1 MKPLFQFF
9 SSLKLTVVLL
19 SFSLILIFFGTLD
32 QVQYGIWHTQELYFE
47 SFLVVWTFPEHA
59 PLGQHLHW
67 IRIPMPGGYLLGG
80 MLLINL
86 LAAHFT
92 RFKMSWMKCGIF
104 LIHSGLILLLISELM
119 TDILAVE
126 SQMPVDEGGT
136 SNYSQGFRE
145 NELVFIDRSHPEHD
159 SVHTIPASLLKP
171 GKRID
176 VPNTPLSIRTVR
188 YHGNAEIG
196 RATSGSPAESIATRG
211 AAVRMGIIVN
221 PKPETYSE
229 DEINTATAFVEVL
242 KGEDSLGI
250 WLVCN
255 VMDERFPP
263 QMVDTGDRS
272 FEIAL
277 RFTRHYYPFEI
288 ELIDFKHEKYPGT
301 EVPFNFSSEV
311 KVTHQDGTKNQKALI
326 YMNHPLRYE
335 GLTFFQASFANQDKT
350 SIFQVVRNPGWLLPY
365 LSVLLMGLG
374 MCVQF
379 GMHFFKFLRKQ
390 ARMKKIIYILVYGI
404 ATLVILGGLRSS
416 KVDSDFDLAAFAEL
430 PVQVGGRI
438 KPLDSVARN
447 TLLILSGRQKV
458 VTDEGL
464 TLSPIEWFI
473 DLTMRPEVADTYPI
487 FKIEFPDD
495 LGLVG
500 LAEQGERYYSFNEL
514 LPFSEELRRLH
525 GEINPAPEL
534 RSPYEKQIADIN
546 NGLMRYH
553 RVMHSLHPV
562 GGAERLDRL
571 VDEYQSYLAT
581 IQPGMIELRKQ
592 QAGEEFDAALLK
604 RFITFA
610 DDYLK
615 LSTTAYLRVVPP
627 PPPVDLLEDWKNIGL
642 GASST

>member
-1 MKPLFQFF
+1 MKFLFQFF

-19 SFSLILIFFGTLD
+19 SFSLVLIFFGTLD

-59 PLGQHLHW
+59 PLGQHLNW

-229 DEINTATAFVEVL
+229 DEINTVTAFVEVI
-242 KGEDSLGI
+242 KGEDSLGT
-250 WLVCN
+250 WLVSN

-263 QMVDTGDRS
+263 QMVGTGDQS

-311 KVTHQDGTKNQKALI
+311 KVTHQDSTKNQKALI

-390 ARMKKIIYILVYGI
+390 RG
-404 ATLVILGGLRSS
+404 
-416 KVDSDFDLAAFAEL
+416 
-430 PVQVGGRI
+430 
-438 KPLDSVARN
+438 
-447 TLLILSGRQKV
+447 
-458 VTDEGL
+458 
-464 TLSPIEWFI
+464 
-473 DLTMRPEVADTYPI
+473 
-487 FKIEFPDD
+487 
-495 LGLVG
+495 
-500 LAEQGERYYSFNEL
+500 
-514 LPFSEELRRLH
+514 
-525 GEINPAPEL
+525 
-534 RSPYEKQIADIN
+534 
-546 NGLMRYH
+546 
-553 RVMHSLHPV
+553 
-562 GGAERLDRL
+562 
-571 VDEYQSYLAT
+571 
-581 IQPGMIELRKQ
+581 
-592 QAGEEFDAALLK
+592 
-604 RFITFA
+604 
-610 DDYLK
+610 
-615 LSTTAYLRVVPP
+615 
-627 PPPVDLLEDWKNIGL
+627 
-642 GASST
+642 

>member
-1 MKPLFQFF
+1 MKSLFQFF

-47 SFLVVWTFPEHA
+47 SFMVVWAFPEHA

-92 RFKMSWMKCGIF
+92 RFKLSWAKCGIF
-104 LIHSGLILLLISELM
+104 LIHSGLILLLVSELM

-229 DEINTATAFVEVL
+229 DEINTVTAFVEVI
-242 KGEDSLGI
+242 KGEDSLGT
-250 WLVCN
+250 WLVSN

-263 QMVDTGDRS
+263 QMVDAGDRS

-311 KVTHQDGTKNQKALI
+311 KVTHQDSTKNQKALI

-374 MCVQF
+374 MCAQF
-379 GMHFFKFLRKQ
+379 GMHFFKFLGKQ
-390 ARMKKIIYILVYGI
+390 
-404 ATLVILGGLRSS
+404 
-416 KVDSDFDLAAFAEL
+416 
-430 PVQVGGRI
+430 
-438 KPLDSVARN
+438 
-447 TLLILSGRQKV
+447 
-458 VTDEGL
+458 
-464 TLSPIEWFI
+464 
-473 DLTMRPEVADTYPI
+473 
-487 FKIEFPDD
+487 
-495 LGLVG
+495 
-500 LAEQGERYYSFNEL
+500 
-514 LPFSEELRRLH
+514 RR
-525 GEINPAPEL
+525 
-534 RSPYEKQIADIN
+534 
-546 NGLMRYH
+546 
-553 RVMHSLHPV
+553 
-562 GGAERLDRL
+562 
-571 VDEYQSYLAT
+571 
-581 IQPGMIELRKQ
+581 
-592 QAGEEFDAALLK
+592 
-604 RFITFA
+604 
-610 DDYLK
+610 
-615 LSTTAYLRVVPP
+615 
-627 PPPVDLLEDWKNIGL
+627 
-642 GASST
+642 

>member
-1 MKPLFQFF
+1 MKSLFQFF

-47 SFLVVWTFPEHA
+47 SFLVVWIFPEHA
-59 PLGQHLHW
+59 PLGQYLHW

-86 LAAHFT
+86 LAAHFN
-92 RFKMSWMKCGIF
+92 RFKLSWAKCGIF

-159 SVHTIPASLLKP
+159 SVHAIPASLLKP
-171 GKRID
+171 GKRIN
-176 VPNTPLSIRTVR
+176 VPNTLLSIRTVR

-229 DEINTATAFVEVL
+229 DEINTVTAFVEVI
-242 KGEDSLGI
+242 KGEDSLGT
-250 WLVCN
+250 WLVSN

-263 QMVDTGDRS
+263 QMVDAGDRS

-311 KVTHQDGTKNQKALI
+311 KVTHQDSTKNQKALI

-374 MCVQF
+374 MCAQF
-379 GMHFFKFLRKQ
+379 GMHFFKFLGKQ
-390 ARMKKIIYILVYGI
+390 
-404 ATLVILGGLRSS
+404 
-416 KVDSDFDLAAFAEL
+416 
-430 PVQVGGRI
+430 
-438 KPLDSVARN
+438 
-447 TLLILSGRQKV
+447 
-458 VTDEGL
+458 
-464 TLSPIEWFI
+464 
-473 DLTMRPEVADTYPI
+473 
-487 FKIEFPDD
+487 
-495 LGLVG
+495 
-500 LAEQGERYYSFNEL
+500 
-514 LPFSEELRRLH
+514 RR
-525 GEINPAPEL
+525 
-534 RSPYEKQIADIN
+534 
-546 NGLMRYH
+546 
-553 RVMHSLHPV
+553 
-562 GGAERLDRL
+562 
-571 VDEYQSYLAT
+571 
-581 IQPGMIELRKQ
+581 
-592 QAGEEFDAALLK
+592 
-604 RFITFA
+604 
-610 DDYLK
+610 
-615 LSTTAYLRVVPP
+615 
-627 PPPVDLLEDWKNIGL
+627 
-642 GASST
+642 

>member
-1 MKPLFQFF
+1 MKSLFQFF

-19 SFSLILIFFGTLD
+19 SFSLILTFFGTLD

-86 LAAHFT
+86 LAAHFN
-92 RFKMSWMKCGIF
+92 RFKLSWAKCGIF

-159 SVHTIPASLLKP
+159 SVHAIPASLLKP
-171 GKRID
+171 GKRIN

-229 DEINTATAFVEVL
+229 DEINTVTAFVEVI
-242 KGEDSLGI
+242 KGEDSLGT
-250 WLVCN
+250 WLVSN

-263 QMVDTGDRS
+263 QMVDAGDRS

-311 KVTHQDGTKNQKALI
+311 KVTHQDSTKNQKALI

-350 SIFQVVRNPGWLLPY
+350 SIFQVVHNPGWLLPY

-374 MCVQF
+374 MCAQF
-379 GMHFFKFLRKQ
+379 GMHFFKFLGKQ
-390 ARMKKIIYILVYGI
+390 
-404 ATLVILGGLRSS
+404 
-416 KVDSDFDLAAFAEL
+416 
-430 PVQVGGRI
+430 
-438 KPLDSVARN
+438 
-447 TLLILSGRQKV
+447 
-458 VTDEGL
+458 
-464 TLSPIEWFI
+464 
-473 DLTMRPEVADTYPI
+473 
-487 FKIEFPDD
+487 
-495 LGLVG
+495 
-500 LAEQGERYYSFNEL
+500 
-514 LPFSEELRRLH
+514 RR
-525 GEINPAPEL
+525 
-534 RSPYEKQIADIN
+534 
-546 NGLMRYH
+546 
-553 RVMHSLHPV
+553 
-562 GGAERLDRL
+562 
-571 VDEYQSYLAT
+571 
-581 IQPGMIELRKQ
+581 
-592 QAGEEFDAALLK
+592 
-604 RFITFA
+604 
-610 DDYLK
+610 
-615 LSTTAYLRVVPP
+615 
-627 PPPVDLLEDWKNIGL
+627 
-642 GASST
+642 

>member
-1 MKPLFQFF
+1 MKSLFQFF

-19 SFSLILIFFGTLD
+19 SLSLILIFFGTLD

-86 LAAHFT
+86 LAAHFN
-92 RFKMSWMKCGIF
+92 RFKLSWAKCGIF

-159 SVHTIPASLLKP
+159 SVHAIPASLLKP
-171 GKRID
+171 GKRIN

-229 DEINTATAFVEVL
+229 DEINTVTAFVEVI
-242 KGEDSLGI
+242 KGEDSLGT
-250 WLVCN
+250 WLVSN

-263 QMVDTGDRS
+263 QMVDAGDLS
-272 FEIAL
+272 YEIAL

-311 KVTHQDGTKNQKALI
+311 KVTHQDSTKNQKALI

-374 MCVQF
+374 MCAQF
-379 GMHFFKFLRKQ
+379 GMHFFKFLGKQ
-390 ARMKKIIYILVYGI
+390 
-404 ATLVILGGLRSS
+404 
-416 KVDSDFDLAAFAEL
+416 
-430 PVQVGGRI
+430 
-438 KPLDSVARN
+438 
-447 TLLILSGRQKV
+447 
-458 VTDEGL
+458 
-464 TLSPIEWFI
+464 
-473 DLTMRPEVADTYPI
+473 
-487 FKIEFPDD
+487 
-495 LGLVG
+495 
-500 LAEQGERYYSFNEL
+500 
-514 LPFSEELRRLH
+514 RR
-525 GEINPAPEL
+525 
-534 RSPYEKQIADIN
+534 
-546 NGLMRYH
+546 
-553 RVMHSLHPV
+553 
-562 GGAERLDRL
+562 
-571 VDEYQSYLAT
+571 
-581 IQPGMIELRKQ
+581 
-592 QAGEEFDAALLK
+592 
-604 RFITFA
+604 
-610 DDYLK
+610 
-615 LSTTAYLRVVPP
+615 
-627 PPPVDLLEDWKNIGL
+627 
-642 GASST
+642 

>member
-1 MKPLFQFF
+1 MKFLFQFF

-19 SFSLILIFFGTLD
+19 SFSLVLIFFGTLD

-59 PLGQHLHW
+59 PLGQHLNW

-229 DEINTATAFVEVL
+229 DEINTVTAFVEVI
-242 KGEDSLGI
+242 KGEDSLGT
-250 WLVCN
+250 WLVSN

-263 QMVDTGDRS
+263 QMVDAGDLS
-272 FEIAL
+272 YEIAL

-311 KVTHQDGTKNQKALI
+311 KVTHQDSTKNQKALI

-390 ARMKKIIYILVYGI
+390 RG
-404 ATLVILGGLRSS
+404 
-416 KVDSDFDLAAFAEL
+416 
-430 PVQVGGRI
+430 
-438 KPLDSVARN
+438 
-447 TLLILSGRQKV
+447 
-458 VTDEGL
+458 
-464 TLSPIEWFI
+464 
-473 DLTMRPEVADTYPI
+473 
-487 FKIEFPDD
+487 
-495 LGLVG
+495 
-500 LAEQGERYYSFNEL
+500 
-514 LPFSEELRRLH
+514 
-525 GEINPAPEL
+525 
-534 RSPYEKQIADIN
+534 
-546 NGLMRYH
+546 
-553 RVMHSLHPV
+553 
-562 GGAERLDRL
+562 
-571 VDEYQSYLAT
+571 
-581 IQPGMIELRKQ
+581 
-592 QAGEEFDAALLK
+592 
-604 RFITFA
+604 
-610 DDYLK
+610 
-615 LSTTAYLRVVPP
+615 
-627 PPPVDLLEDWKNIGL
+627 
-642 GASST
+642 

>member
-1 MKPLFQFF
+1 MKSLFQFF

-47 SFLVVWTFPEHA
+47 SFMVVWAFPEHA

-86 LAAHFT
+86 LAAHIT
-92 RFKMSWMKCGIF
+92 RFKLSWAKCGIF
-104 LIHSGLILLLISELM
+104 LIHSGLILLLVSELM

-136 SNYSQGFRE
+136 SNYSQDFRE

-229 DEINTATAFVEVL
+229 DKINTVTAFVEVI
-242 KGEDSLGI
+242 KGEDSLGT
-250 WLVCN
+250 WLVSN

-263 QMVDTGDRS
+263 QMVDAGDRS

-311 KVTHQDGTKNQKALI
+311 KVTHQDSTKNQKALI

-374 MCVQF
+374 MCAQF
-379 GMHFFKFLRKQ
+379 GMHFFKFLGKQ
-390 ARMKKIIYILVYGI
+390 
-404 ATLVILGGLRSS
+404 
-416 KVDSDFDLAAFAEL
+416 
-430 PVQVGGRI
+430 
-438 KPLDSVARN
+438 
-447 TLLILSGRQKV
+447 
-458 VTDEGL
+458 
-464 TLSPIEWFI
+464 
-473 DLTMRPEVADTYPI
+473 
-487 FKIEFPDD
+487 
-495 LGLVG
+495 
-500 LAEQGERYYSFNEL
+500 
-514 LPFSEELRRLH
+514 RR
-525 GEINPAPEL
+525 
-534 RSPYEKQIADIN
+534 
-546 NGLMRYH
+546 
-553 RVMHSLHPV
+553 
-562 GGAERLDRL
+562 
-571 VDEYQSYLAT
+571 
-581 IQPGMIELRKQ
+581 
-592 QAGEEFDAALLK
+592 
-604 RFITFA
+604 
-610 DDYLK
+610 
-615 LSTTAYLRVVPP
+615 
-627 PPPVDLLEDWKNIGL
+627 
-642 GASST
+642 

>member
-1 MKPLFQFF
+1 MKFLFQFF

-19 SFSLILIFFGTLD
+19 SFSLVLIFFGTLD

-59 PLGQHLHW
+59 PLGQHLNW

-221 PKPETYSE
+221 PKPEAYSE
-229 DEINTATAFVEVL
+229 DEINTVTAFVEVI
-242 KGEDSLGI
+242 KGEDSLGT
-250 WLVCN
+250 WLVSN

-263 QMVDTGDRS
+263 QMVDAGDRS

-311 KVTHQDGTKNQKALI
+311 KVTHQDSTKNQKALI

-390 ARMKKIIYILVYGI
+390 RG
-404 ATLVILGGLRSS
+404 
-416 KVDSDFDLAAFAEL
+416 
-430 PVQVGGRI
+430 
-438 KPLDSVARN
+438 
-447 TLLILSGRQKV
+447 
-458 VTDEGL
+458 
-464 TLSPIEWFI
+464 
-473 DLTMRPEVADTYPI
+473 
-487 FKIEFPDD
+487 
-495 LGLVG
+495 
-500 LAEQGERYYSFNEL
+500 
-514 LPFSEELRRLH
+514 
-525 GEINPAPEL
+525 
-534 RSPYEKQIADIN
+534 
-546 NGLMRYH
+546 
-553 RVMHSLHPV
+553 
-562 GGAERLDRL
+562 
-571 VDEYQSYLAT
+571 
-581 IQPGMIELRKQ
+581 
-592 QAGEEFDAALLK
+592 
-604 RFITFA
+604 
-610 DDYLK
+610 
-615 LSTTAYLRVVPP
+615 
-627 PPPVDLLEDWKNIGL
+627 
-642 GASST
+642 

>member
-47 SFLVVWTFPEHA
+47 SFLVVWAFPEHA

-242 KGEDSLGI
+242 NGEDSLGI

-263 QMVDTGDRS
+263 QMVDTGDQS

-311 KVTHQDGTKNQKALI
+311 KVTHQDSTKNQKALI

-390 ARMKKIIYILVYGI
+390 RG
-404 ATLVILGGLRSS
+404 
-416 KVDSDFDLAAFAEL
+416 
-430 PVQVGGRI
+430 
-438 KPLDSVARN
+438 
-447 TLLILSGRQKV
+447 
-458 VTDEGL
+458 
-464 TLSPIEWFI
+464 
-473 DLTMRPEVADTYPI
+473 
-487 FKIEFPDD
+487 
-495 LGLVG
+495 
-500 LAEQGERYYSFNEL
+500 
-514 LPFSEELRRLH
+514 
-525 GEINPAPEL
+525 
-534 RSPYEKQIADIN
+534 
-546 NGLMRYH
+546 
-553 RVMHSLHPV
+553 
-562 GGAERLDRL
+562 
-571 VDEYQSYLAT
+571 
-581 IQPGMIELRKQ
+581 
-592 QAGEEFDAALLK
+592 
-604 RFITFA
+604 
-610 DDYLK
+610 
-615 LSTTAYLRVVPP
+615 
-627 PPPVDLLEDWKNIGL
+627 
-642 GASST
+642 

>member
-1 MKPLFQFF
+1 MKSLFQFF

-19 SFSLILIFFGTLD
+19 TFSLILIFFGTLD
-32 QVQYGIWHTQELYFE
+32 QVQYGIWHAQELYFE

-86 LAAHFT
+86 LAAHFN
-92 RFKMSWMKCGIF
+92 RFKLSWAKCGIF

-136 SNYSQGFRE
+136 INYSQGFRE

-196 RATSGSPAESIATRG
+196 RATSGSHAESIATRG

-229 DEINTATAFVEVL
+229 DEINTATAFVEVI
-242 KGEDSLGI
+242 KGEDSLGT
-250 WLVCN
+250 WLVSN

-263 QMVDTGDRS
+263 QMVDAGDRS

-288 ELIDFKHEKYPGT
+288 KLIDFKHEKYPGT

-311 KVTHQDGTKNQKALI
+311 KVTHQDSTKNQKALI

-350 SIFQVVRNPGWLLPY
+350 SIFQVVHNPGWLLPY

-379 GMHFFKFLRKQ
+379 GMHFFKFLGKQ
-390 ARMKKIIYILVYGI
+390 
-404 ATLVILGGLRSS
+404 
-416 KVDSDFDLAAFAEL
+416 
-430 PVQVGGRI
+430 
-438 KPLDSVARN
+438 
-447 TLLILSGRQKV
+447 
-458 VTDEGL
+458 
-464 TLSPIEWFI
+464 
-473 DLTMRPEVADTYPI
+473 
-487 FKIEFPDD
+487 
-495 LGLVG
+495 
-500 LAEQGERYYSFNEL
+500 
-514 LPFSEELRRLH
+514 RR
-525 GEINPAPEL
+525 
-534 RSPYEKQIADIN
+534 
-546 NGLMRYH
+546 
-553 RVMHSLHPV
+553 
-562 GGAERLDRL
+562 
-571 VDEYQSYLAT
+571 
-581 IQPGMIELRKQ
+581 
-592 QAGEEFDAALLK
+592 
-604 RFITFA
+604 
-610 DDYLK
+610 
-615 LSTTAYLRVVPP
+615 
-627 PPPVDLLEDWKNIGL
+627 
-642 GASST
+642 

>member
-1 MKPLFQFF
+1 MKFLFQFF

-19 SFSLILIFFGTLD
+19 SFSLVLIFFGTLD

-47 SFLVVWTFPEHA
+47 SFLVVWKFPEHA

-67 IRIPMPGGYLLGG
+67 IRVPMPGGYLLGG

-229 DEINTATAFVEVL
+229 DEINTVTAFVEVI
-242 KGEDSLGI
+242 KGEDSLGT
-250 WLVCN
+250 WLVSN

-263 QMVDTGDRS
+263 QMVDAGDRS

-311 KVTHQDGTKNQKALI
+311 KVTHQDSTKNQKALI

-374 MCVQF
+374 MCAQF
-379 GMHFFKFLRKQ
+379 GMHFFKFLGKQ
-390 ARMKKIIYILVYGI
+390 
-404 ATLVILGGLRSS
+404 
-416 KVDSDFDLAAFAEL
+416 
-430 PVQVGGRI
+430 
-438 KPLDSVARN
+438 
-447 TLLILSGRQKV
+447 
-458 VTDEGL
+458 
-464 TLSPIEWFI
+464 
-473 DLTMRPEVADTYPI
+473 
-487 FKIEFPDD
+487 
-495 LGLVG
+495 
-500 LAEQGERYYSFNEL
+500 
-514 LPFSEELRRLH
+514 RR
-525 GEINPAPEL
+525 
-534 RSPYEKQIADIN
+534 
-546 NGLMRYH
+546 
-553 RVMHSLHPV
+553 
-562 GGAERLDRL
+562 
-571 VDEYQSYLAT
+571 
-581 IQPGMIELRKQ
+581 
-592 QAGEEFDAALLK
+592 
-604 RFITFA
+604 
-610 DDYLK
+610 
-615 LSTTAYLRVVPP
+615 
-627 PPPVDLLEDWKNIGL
+627 
-642 GASST
+642 

>member
-1 MKPLFQFF
+1 MKFLFQFF

-19 SFSLILIFFGTLD
+19 SFSLVLIFFGTLD

-59 PLGQHLHW
+59 PLGQHLNW

-229 DEINTATAFVEVL
+229 DEINTVTAFVEVI
-242 KGEDSLGI
+242 KGEDSLGT
-250 WLVCN
+250 WLVSN

-263 QMVDTGDRS
+263 QMVDAGDLS
-272 FEIAL
+272 YEIAL

-311 KVTHQDGTKNQKALI
+311 KVTHQDSTKNQKALI

-374 MCVQF
+374 MCAQF
-379 GMHFFKFLRKQ
+379 GMHFFKFLGKQ
-390 ARMKKIIYILVYGI
+390 
-404 ATLVILGGLRSS
+404 
-416 KVDSDFDLAAFAEL
+416 
-430 PVQVGGRI
+430 
-438 KPLDSVARN
+438 
-447 TLLILSGRQKV
+447 
-458 VTDEGL
+458 
-464 TLSPIEWFI
+464 
-473 DLTMRPEVADTYPI
+473 
-487 FKIEFPDD
+487 
-495 LGLVG
+495 
-500 LAEQGERYYSFNEL
+500 
-514 LPFSEELRRLH
+514 RR
-525 GEINPAPEL
+525 
-534 RSPYEKQIADIN
+534 
-546 NGLMRYH
+546 
-553 RVMHSLHPV
+553 
-562 GGAERLDRL
+562 
-571 VDEYQSYLAT
+571 
-581 IQPGMIELRKQ
+581 
-592 QAGEEFDAALLK
+592 
-604 RFITFA
+604 
-610 DDYLK
+610 
-615 LSTTAYLRVVPP
+615 
-627 PPPVDLLEDWKNIGL
+627 
-642 GASST
+642 

>member
-1 MKPLFQFF
+1 MKSLFQFF

-19 SFSLILIFFGTLD
+19 TFSLILIFFGTLD
-32 QVQYGIWHTQELYFE
+32 QVQYGIWHAQELYFE

-86 LAAHFT
+86 LAAHFN
-92 RFKMSWMKCGIF
+92 RFKLSWAKCGIF

-196 RATSGSPAESIATRG
+196 RATSGSHAESIATRG

-229 DEINTATAFVEVL
+229 DEINTATAFVEVI
-242 KGEDSLGI
+242 KGEDSLGT
-250 WLVCN
+250 WLVSN

-263 QMVDTGDRS
+263 QMVDAGDRS

-288 ELIDFKHEKYPGT
+288 KLIDFKHEKYPGT

-311 KVTHQDGTKNQKALI
+311 KVTHQDSTKNQKALI

-374 MCVQF
+374 MCAQF
-379 GMHFFKFLRKQ
+379 GMHFFKFLGKQ
-390 ARMKKIIYILVYGI
+390 
-404 ATLVILGGLRSS
+404 
-416 KVDSDFDLAAFAEL
+416 
-430 PVQVGGRI
+430 
-438 KPLDSVARN
+438 
-447 TLLILSGRQKV
+447 
-458 VTDEGL
+458 
-464 TLSPIEWFI
+464 
-473 DLTMRPEVADTYPI
+473 
-487 FKIEFPDD
+487 
-495 LGLVG
+495 
-500 LAEQGERYYSFNEL
+500 
-514 LPFSEELRRLH
+514 RR
-525 GEINPAPEL
+525 
-534 RSPYEKQIADIN
+534 
-546 NGLMRYH
+546 
-553 RVMHSLHPV
+553 
-562 GGAERLDRL
+562 
-571 VDEYQSYLAT
+571 
-581 IQPGMIELRKQ
+581 
-592 QAGEEFDAALLK
+592 
-604 RFITFA
+604 
-610 DDYLK
+610 
-615 LSTTAYLRVVPP
+615 
-627 PPPVDLLEDWKNIGL
+627 
-642 GASST
+642 

>member
-1 MKPLFQFF
+1 MKSIFQFF

-47 SFLVVWTFPEHA
+47 SFLVAWTYPEHA
-59 PLGQHLHW
+59 PLGRHLHW

-92 RFKMSWMKCGIF
+92 RFQLSWAKCGIF

-136 SNYSQGFRE
+136 SNYSQSFRE

-171 GKRID
+171 GRRID

-229 DEINTATAFVEVL
+229 DEINTVTAFVEVF
-242 KGEDSLGI
+242 KGEHSLGT
-250 WLVCN
+250 WLVSN

-263 QMVDTGDRS
+263 QMVDAGDRS

-311 KVTHQDGTKNQKALI
+311 KVTHQDSTKNQKALI

-350 SIFQVVRNPGWLLPY
+350 SIFQVVHNPGWLLPY

-374 MCVQF
+374 MCAQF
-379 GMHFFKFLRKQ
+379 FMHFFKFLKKQ
-390 ARMKKIIYILVYGI
+390 
-404 ATLVILGGLRSS
+404 
-416 KVDSDFDLAAFAEL
+416 
-430 PVQVGGRI
+430 
-438 KPLDSVARN
+438 
-447 TLLILSGRQKV
+447 
-458 VTDEGL
+458 
-464 TLSPIEWFI
+464 
-473 DLTMRPEVADTYPI
+473 
-487 FKIEFPDD
+487 
-495 LGLVG
+495 
-500 LAEQGERYYSFNEL
+500 
-514 LPFSEELRRLH
+514 RR
-525 GEINPAPEL
+525 
-534 RSPYEKQIADIN
+534 
-546 NGLMRYH
+546 
-553 RVMHSLHPV
+553 
-562 GGAERLDRL
+562 
-571 VDEYQSYLAT
+571 
-581 IQPGMIELRKQ
+581 
-592 QAGEEFDAALLK
+592 
-604 RFITFA
+604 
-610 DDYLK
+610 
-615 LSTTAYLRVVPP
+615 
-627 PPPVDLLEDWKNIGL
+627 
-642 GASST
+642 

>member
-1 MKPLFQFF
+1 MKSLFQFF

-19 SFSLILIFFGTLD
+19 SLSLILIFFGTLD

-86 LAAHFT
+86 LAAHFN
-92 RFKMSWMKCGIF
+92 RFKLSWAKCGIF

-159 SVHTIPASLLKP
+159 SVHAIPASLLKP
-171 GKRID
+171 GKRIN

-229 DEINTATAFVEVL
+229 DEINTVTAFVEVI
-242 KGEDSLGI
+242 KGEDSLGT
-250 WLVCN
+250 WLVSN

-263 QMVDTGDRS
+263 QMVDAGDRS

-311 KVTHQDGTKNQKALI
+311 KVTHQDSTKNQKALI

-374 MCVQF
+374 MCAQF
-379 GMHFFKFLRKQ
+379 GMHFFKLLGKQ
-390 ARMKKIIYILVYGI
+390 
-404 ATLVILGGLRSS
+404 
-416 KVDSDFDLAAFAEL
+416 
-430 PVQVGGRI
+430 
-438 KPLDSVARN
+438 
-447 TLLILSGRQKV
+447 
-458 VTDEGL
+458 
-464 TLSPIEWFI
+464 
-473 DLTMRPEVADTYPI
+473 
-487 FKIEFPDD
+487 
-495 LGLVG
+495 
-500 LAEQGERYYSFNEL
+500 
-514 LPFSEELRRLH
+514 RR
-525 GEINPAPEL
+525 
-534 RSPYEKQIADIN
+534 
-546 NGLMRYH
+546 
-553 RVMHSLHPV
+553 
-562 GGAERLDRL
+562 
-571 VDEYQSYLAT
+571 
-581 IQPGMIELRKQ
+581 
-592 QAGEEFDAALLK
+592 
-604 RFITFA
+604 
-610 DDYLK
+610 
-615 LSTTAYLRVVPP
+615 
-627 PPPVDLLEDWKNIGL
+627 
-642 GASST
+642 

>member
-19 SFSLILIFFGTLD
+19 SFSLVLIFFGTLD

-176 VPNTPLSIRTVR
+176 VPNTPLSVRTVR

-242 KGEDSLGI
+242 NGEDSLGI

-263 QMVDTGDRS
+263 QMVDTGDQS

-311 KVTHQDGTKNQKALI
+311 KVTHQDSTKNQKALI

-390 ARMKKIIYILVYGI
+390 RG
-404 ATLVILGGLRSS
+404 
-416 KVDSDFDLAAFAEL
+416 
-430 PVQVGGRI
+430 
-438 KPLDSVARN
+438 
-447 TLLILSGRQKV
+447 
-458 VTDEGL
+458 
-464 TLSPIEWFI
+464 
-473 DLTMRPEVADTYPI
+473 
-487 FKIEFPDD
+487 
-495 LGLVG
+495 
-500 LAEQGERYYSFNEL
+500 
-514 LPFSEELRRLH
+514 
-525 GEINPAPEL
+525 
-534 RSPYEKQIADIN
+534 
-546 NGLMRYH
+546 
-553 RVMHSLHPV
+553 
-562 GGAERLDRL
+562 
-571 VDEYQSYLAT
+571 
-581 IQPGMIELRKQ
+581 
-592 QAGEEFDAALLK
+592 
-604 RFITFA
+604 
-610 DDYLK
+610 
-615 LSTTAYLRVVPP
+615 
-627 PPPVDLLEDWKNIGL
+627 
-642 GASST
+642 

>member
-1 MKPLFQFF
+1 MKSLFQFF
-9 SSLKLTVVLL
+9 SSLKLTAVLL

-67 IRIPMPGGYLLGG
+67 IRIPMPGGYLLGS

-92 RFKMSWMKCGIF
+92 RFKLSWTKCGIF

-171 GKRID
+171 GKRIN

-229 DEINTATAFVEVL
+229 DEINTVTAFVEVI
-242 KGEDSLGI
+242 KGEDSLGT
-250 WLVCN
+250 WLVSN

-263 QMVDTGDRS
+263 QMVDAGDRS

-301 EVPFNFSSEV
+301 EVPFNFSGEF
-311 KVTHQDGTKNQKALI
+311 KVTHQDSTKNQKALI

-374 MCVQF
+374 MCAQF
-379 GMHFFKFLRKQ
+379 GMHFFKFLGKQ
-390 ARMKKIIYILVYGI
+390 
-404 ATLVILGGLRSS
+404 
-416 KVDSDFDLAAFAEL
+416 
-430 PVQVGGRI
+430 
-438 KPLDSVARN
+438 
-447 TLLILSGRQKV
+447 
-458 VTDEGL
+458 
-464 TLSPIEWFI
+464 
-473 DLTMRPEVADTYPI
+473 
-487 FKIEFPDD
+487 
-495 LGLVG
+495 
-500 LAEQGERYYSFNEL
+500 
-514 LPFSEELRRLH
+514 RR
-525 GEINPAPEL
+525 
-534 RSPYEKQIADIN
+534 
-546 NGLMRYH
+546 
-553 RVMHSLHPV
+553 
-562 GGAERLDRL
+562 
-571 VDEYQSYLAT
+571 
-581 IQPGMIELRKQ
+581 
-592 QAGEEFDAALLK
+592 
-604 RFITFA
+604 
-610 DDYLK
+610 
-615 LSTTAYLRVVPP
+615 
-627 PPPVDLLEDWKNIGL
+627 
-642 GASST
+642 

>member
-1 MKPLFQFF
+1 MKSLFQFF

-32 QVQYGIWHTQELYFE
+32 QVQYGIWHAQELYFE

-86 LAAHFT
+86 LAAHFN
-92 RFKMSWMKCGIF
+92 RFKLSWAKCGIF

-145 NELVFIDRSHPEHD
+145 NELVFIDRSHPDYD

-171 GKRID
+171 GKRIN

-229 DEINTATAFVEVL
+229 DEINTVTAFVEVI
-242 KGEDSLGI
+242 KGEDSLGT
-250 WLVCN
+250 WLVSN
-255 VMDERFPP
+255 VMDERFPL
-263 QMVDTGDRS
+263 QMVDAGDRS

-311 KVTHQDGTKNQKALI
+311 KVTHQDSTKNQKALI

-374 MCVQF
+374 MCAQF
-379 GMHFFKFLRKQ
+379 GMHFFKFLGKQ
-390 ARMKKIIYILVYGI
+390 
-404 ATLVILGGLRSS
+404 
-416 KVDSDFDLAAFAEL
+416 
-430 PVQVGGRI
+430 
-438 KPLDSVARN
+438 
-447 TLLILSGRQKV
+447 
-458 VTDEGL
+458 
-464 TLSPIEWFI
+464 
-473 DLTMRPEVADTYPI
+473 
-487 FKIEFPDD
+487 
-495 LGLVG
+495 
-500 LAEQGERYYSFNEL
+500 
-514 LPFSEELRRLH
+514 RR
-525 GEINPAPEL
+525 
-534 RSPYEKQIADIN
+534 
-546 NGLMRYH
+546 
-553 RVMHSLHPV
+553 
-562 GGAERLDRL
+562 
-571 VDEYQSYLAT
+571 
-581 IQPGMIELRKQ
+581 
-592 QAGEEFDAALLK
+592 
-604 RFITFA
+604 
-610 DDYLK
+610 
-615 LSTTAYLRVVPP
+615 
-627 PPPVDLLEDWKNIGL
+627 
-642 GASST
+642 